1 MDEFSICVYREC
13 PLSPGSTVVSINL
26 MYRLFCIYD
35 YVVYLVT
42 GQERF
47 RSTLS
52 TSYYKGAHAVI
63 LVYSTTDRESFRNV
77 QEFWLNQVHIQYGND
92 ATDKLPVLLVG
103 TKSDLLKKYDEQQ
116 EHVKKVDSRCMKGT
130 TDRLLGPIHCSAKTG
145 RNVDRVFQ
153 KIADIECSKR

>member
-1 MDEFSICVYREC
+1 M
-13 PLSPGSTVVSINL
+13 
-26 MYRLFCIYD
+26 
-35 YVVYLVT
+35 YLVT

-116 EHVKKVDSRCMKGT
+116 EHVKKELVPLQFCVHSDRWCLCATTVFVCCRCVYLKAYQLCPKAVAGMACLHLYT
-130 TDRLLGPIHCSAKTG
+130 SL
-145 RNVDRVFQ
+145 
-153 KIADIECSKR
+153 

>member
-1 MDEFSICVYREC
+1 M
-13 PLSPGSTVVSINL
+13 
-26 MYRLFCIYD
+26 
-35 YVVYLVT
+35 YLVT

-153 KIADIECSKR
+153 KIADELAVRDSTGYVPQPINITKVSSKCFCSS